1 VQAGQ
6 LCWSAW
12 DPLPANA
19 PTSRE
24 RKAVTESV
32 SPPCFAAWA
41 SSKLMP
47 LQCRHVR
54 EPSASIRRTPTCA
67 RDDRDQQSSPWP
79 GTEGSNPAP
88 SAGPGPL
95 TLIEGNAS
103 GSVRVYDS
111 ASLSLDRRASH
122 AVWPRCRLFP
132 LKRVRSVKAKAMG
145 FSVRRQYVR
154 YTAIARRPAA
164 QGKSTARSAR
174 GTSATPNKPPLAS
187 WGAGAL
193 AGAQRCFSPRS
204 R

>member
-1 VQAGQ
+1 MPRHPGSGKRLPIDLANMLRSNGRAQS
-6 LCWSAW
+6 LCLC
-12 DPLPANA
+12 D
-19 PTSRE
+19 
-24 RKAVTESV
+24 
-32 SPPCFAAWA
+32 AAT
-41 SSKLMP
+41 LGN
-47 LQCRHVR
+47 
-54 EPSASIRRTPTCA
+54 RRPRSGA

-103 GSVRVYDS
+103 GSDRVYDS

-132 LKRVRSVKAKAMG
+132 LKRVRPVKAKGMG

-193 AGAQRCFSPRS
+193 AGPQLTTISVTVNTPRL
-204 R
+204 

>member
-1 VQAGQ
+1 MQAGQ

-24 RKAVTESV
+24 RKAVTDSV
-32 SPPCFAAWA
+32 SPTCFAAWA

-54 EPSASIRRTPTCA
+54 EPSASILRTPTCA

-122 AVWPRCRLFP
+122 AVWPRRRLFP

-145 FSVRRQYVR
+145 FQ
-154 YTAIARRPAA
+154 
-164 QGKSTARSAR
+164 
-174 GTSATPNKPPLAS
+174 
-187 WGAGAL
+187 
-193 AGAQRCFSPRS
+193 
-204 R
+204 